1 MTNPSRATSYG
12 RDAPAGSSLRS
23 DSVRDAADESGA
35 YDLATN
41 LGYEAI
47 HRSLAYAIEV

>member
-1 MTNPSRATSYG
+1 MQY
-12 RDAPAGSSLRS
+12 AGM
-23 DSVRDAADESGA
+23 DVDAADESGA